1 MEKVYFVTE
10 KNSEI
15 LHDDFLS
22 LRSLYTPV
30 IGKDAV
36 FLFTLLND
44 YHYINKTNM
53 HYMPLSDLGKIM
65 NLDWKE
71 LLIARKKL
79 EAVGLIRTFE
89 KASNKH
95 LILKINKPLNPTAFR
110 NNSLL
115 YKEAMRKIDDII
127 FERVEFAIKQR
138 TLDKEDFKEVS
149 VKFQDIFSLKPRVEQ
164 ENNTLIMSVPSAST
178 KEDAI
183 KGLTFAQFIYYI
195 TGKKISP
202 SQLSV
207 LSNIQNSGLSNKSIN
222 IIVDYSFNK
231 NGRIVTNHIKKIA
244 EDLISKGVAT
254 ADAIFNE
261 LNYVRENVAKEAKQ
275 TMELQQAVKKVVEP
289 STDNATAADWEDMF
303 ESLGGL

>member
-10 KNSEI
+10 KNAEI

-22 LRSLYTPV
+22 LRTLYTPV

-53 HYMPLSDLGKIM
+53 HYIPLEDLGKVM
-65 NLDWKE
+65 DLDWKE

-89 KASNKH
+89 KSSNKH
-95 LILKINKPLNPTAFR
+95 LIMRINKPLTPTAFR

-138 TLDKEDFKEVS
+138 TLDKSDFKEVS
-149 VKFQDIFSLKPRVEQ
+149 IKFQDIFSLKQKEQ
-164 ENNTLIMSVPSAST
+164 QSDNTLTMAVPSSTT

-183 KGLTFAQFIYYI
+183 KGLNFAQFIFYI

-207 LSNIQNSGLSNKSIN
+207 LSTIQNSGLSNKSIN

-244 EDLISKGVAT
+244 EDLISKGVST
-254 ADAIFNE
+254 ADAIYNE
-261 LNYVRENVAKEAKQ
+261 LNYVRENVAQEAKE
-275 TMELQQAVKKVVEP
+275 TIELQQAVDKVRTQESETTV
-289 STDNATAADWEDMF
+289 TDWEDMF